1 MAITVGANCLRLAMA
16 WRPVIFLN
24 CRQPSFR
31 EHEPCLSQN
40 LLEITVDSEIST
52 YSQDVSSIAWI
63 ALFSSRGS
71 TTIEKDLTVAH
82 CDLKSM
88 DLKGKASRKPCSWT
102 KHGREA
108 AYATRRNWRSNVV
121 CLLWAEESLWQ
132 VFFLIWSMRSLL
144 YTRLRSL
151 FPIYLCSDQRSSCP
165 SLASSC
171 CPFLLWSRCADWLAP
186 SMGLVPRQQ
195 RFTLQ

>member
-1 MAITVGANCLRLAMA
+1 MTACDFFELSPAIFPGTRTVFVSKHL
-16 WRPVIFLN
+16 
-24 CRQPSFR
+24 
-31 EHEPCLSQN
+31 H

-71 TTIEKDLTVAH
+71 TTIEKDLTVTH

-132 VFFLIWSMRSLL
+132 VFFLI
-144 YTRLRSL
+144 
-151 FPIYLCSDQRSSCP
+151 
-165 SLASSC
+165 
-171 CPFLLWSRCADWLAP
+171 
-186 SMGLVPRQQ
+186 
-195 RFTLQ
+195 